1 MSYINIYL
9 EEVKSICDSLD
20 RDDLEKFSRVLKDLK
35 GRCFIIGMG
44 GSAANCSHL
53 INDLRKLCNIDAC
66 SPLDN
71 VSELT
76 ARINDDG
83 WDTCISNSLEV
94 SKINEDDCLLVLS
107 VGGGSDTTSQPLVNA
122 MQLAANKNAKI
133 ISIVSR
139 DGGKAR
145 QMSDACVLI
154 PIVDEKR
161 ITPHAEEFQGIIWH
175 MIINYII
182 KDK

>member
-1 MSYINIYL
+1 MSYIDTYL
-9 EEVKSICDSLD
+9 EEVKTICDNLD
-20 RDDLEKFSRVLKDLK
+20 RYDLEQFYNILKNLE
-35 GRCFIIGMG
+35 GRCFVVGMG

-53 INDLRKLCNIDAC
+53 INDLRKLCNIDTQ

-94 SKINEDDCLLVLS
+94 SKINQDDCLLVLS

-122 MQLAANKNAKI
+122 MRLAARKKAKI

-154 PIVDEKR
+154 PVIDKKR

-175 MIINYII
+175 MIVNYLI
-182 KDK
+182 KDM